1 MSGSQS
7 TINILKAMRRV
18 FPDLTNKL
26 KKGENGRIAVVGGSF
41 EFTGAPFYSAIS
53 ALRVGGDLSHI
64 FCSKFSSP
72 AIKSYSPEI
81 IVHPVFVS
89 EEEVRFSEQEMRDMV
104 VDWANKLKSWEK
116 AIHSWIIGPGLGRDK
131 YMQEFLPLLIKN
143 IPNDA
148 VVIFDADGI
157 YYLCHYPHLFNE
169 LSRFK
174 AILTPNYRELAILQ
188 KVYKIDIDEILTRY
202 AS

>member
-1 MSGSQS
+1 MSASNTTQQLLRR
-7 TINILKAMRRV
+7 LKGV
-18 FPDLTNKL
+18 FPDLSQRT

-89 EEEVRFSEQEMRDMV
+89 E
-104 VDWANKLKSWEK
+104 
-116 AIHSWIIGPGLGRDK
+116 
-131 YMQEFLPLLIKN
+131 
-143 IPNDA
+143 
-148 VVIFDADGI
+148 
-157 YYLCHYPHLFNE
+157 
-169 LSRFK
+169 
-174 AILTPNYRELAILQ
+174 
-188 KVYKIDIDEILTRY
+188 
-202 AS
+202 